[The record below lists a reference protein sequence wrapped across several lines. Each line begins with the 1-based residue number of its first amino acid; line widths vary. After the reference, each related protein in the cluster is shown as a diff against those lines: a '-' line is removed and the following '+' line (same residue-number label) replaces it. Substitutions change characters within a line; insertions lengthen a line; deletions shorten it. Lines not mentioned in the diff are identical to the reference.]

1 MPRRGTVLA
10 AKAVVVALVAFVVS
24 EAALGVT
31 LLGTALIVGSRAI
44 NGQAPLAVGDLTLL
58 VAMGLSTTSFAMI
71 GLGLGAISRSALA
84 SVVSLVL
91 LWYIARQRRA
101 RRVLIA
107 AASVPA
113 ILDGASPRA
122 SSSG

>member
-10 AKAVVVALVAFVVS
+10 AKAVLVALVAFVVS
-24 EAALGVT
+24 EAALGVM
-31 LLGTALIVGSRAI
+31 LLGTPLIVGSRAI

-58 VAMGLSTTSFAMI
+58 VAMGLSTTPFAMI

-107 AASVPA
+107 AAPVPA
-113 ILDGASPRA
+113 ILDGASPGT
-122 SSSG
+122 SSSV